1 MAPAEHMKGLG
12 FSIGNCRKTEKE
24 RAMWKENGRGW
35 GEGNQRL
42 PSG

>member
-12 FSIGNCRKTEKE
+12 FSIGNCRKTEE
-24 RAMWKENGRGW
+24 RAMWKENGRGR